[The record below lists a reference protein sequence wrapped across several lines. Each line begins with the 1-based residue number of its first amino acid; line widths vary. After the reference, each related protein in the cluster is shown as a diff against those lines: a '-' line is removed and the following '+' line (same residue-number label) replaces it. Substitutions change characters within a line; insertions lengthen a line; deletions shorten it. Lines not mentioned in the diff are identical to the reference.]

1 MDKFQMK
8 TMILKKVQMFNIY
21 QQAKLLLL
29 HILESSLL
37 VMLQT
42 VFWPKKK
49 SFIILMKKNA
59 GQKINHPIPWIWQ
72 MKNGWF
78 IHNAAISNTMSHN
91 HFQKILC
98 VLHLSDN
105 MNLGEQDKMTKII
118 PFYDMI
124 AKCCI
129 KNPTNALDLSIDE
142 SLLLYYG
149 RNNSKQQ
156 MQN

>member
-1 MDKFQMK
+1 MMMPLHLNRDKGNRDKHANRDKGKHEFK
-8 TMILKKVQMFNIY
+8 TNASEIHFFIAM
-21 QQAKLLLL
+21 
-29 HILESSLL
+29 LL
-37 VMLQT
+37 VTGYNSL
-42 VFWPKKK
+42 PRR
-49 SFIILMKKNA
+49 
-59 GQKINHPIPWIWQ
+59 KIYCENSL
-72 MKNGWF
+72 F
-78 IHNAAISNTMSHN
+78 IHNAAISNAMSHN

-105 MNLGEQDKMTKII
+105 MNLDEQDKMTKII

-129 KNPTNALDLSIDE
+129 KNPTNTLELSIDE
-142 SLLLYYG
+142 SVLLYYG